1 MFNKFNHL
9 LINNL
14 EKLKWI
20 NRIISLA
27 SLFLIYSLITDQE
40 FLLNWSWNFLGVT
53 LIIMIGYFFHSLSWS
68 LIISNEISYEKIFSW
83 FLSLIGKY
91 LPFKLGIPIMRVTKD
106 IQNTEVDTKKYFLGV
121 IYEVLYQ
128 VTSGGIIVA
137 TYFIAGFYNVSFLL
151 VISIFLLV
159 LFAIY
164 KTTHSKELIIFIT
177 SFLGYAM
184 FLLSIDF
191 LARLAGYEASLDIAI
206 AYIASAII
214 SLFFVGAPAG
224 IGIREYIFIT
234 FFNTNEIFATAD
246 FLQIALIIR
255 IVFIFTD
262 FFSYSLFKLLEFK
275 DNRKS

>member
-20 NRIISLA
+20 NRTISLA
-27 SLFLIYSLITDQE
+27 SLFLIYSLITDQK
-40 FLLNWSWNFLGVT
+40 FSLNWSWNFLGVT

-68 LIISNEISYEKIFSW
+68 FIISNKISYDKIFSW

-128 VTSGGIIVA
+128 VTSGGIIVG
-137 TYFIAGFYNVSFLL
+137 TYFIAGLYNIPFLL
-151 VISIFLLV
+151 LISFFLLV

-164 KTTHSKELIIFIT
+164 KISHSSKPIILIT

-184 FLLSIDF
+184 FIISIDF

-206 AYIASAII
+206 AYIASSII

-234 FFNTNEIFATAD
+234 FFNTNEIFATVD

-255 IVFIFTD
+255 IVYIFTD
-262 FFSYSLFKLLEFK
+262 FFSYSLFKLLEFI
-275 DNRKS
+275 DNRKP

>member
-1 MFNKFNHL
+1 
-9 LINNL
+9 
-14 EKLKWI
+14 
-20 NRIISLA
+20 
-27 SLFLIYSLITDQE
+27 
-40 FLLNWSWNFLGVT
+40 
-53 LIIMIGYFFHSLSWS
+53 
-68 LIISNEISYEKIFSW
+68 
-83 FLSLIGKY
+83 
-91 LPFKLGIPIMRVTKD
+91 MRVAKD

-121 IYEVLYQ
+121 INEILYQ

-137 TYFIAGFYNVSFLL
+137 MYFIAGFYNVPFLL
-151 VISIFLLV
+151 LVSILLLV
-159 LFAIY
+159 LFTIY
-164 KTTHSKELIIFIT
+164 RTSHSIKPIIFIT
-177 SFLGYAM
+177 SFLGYVM
-184 FLLSIDF
+184 FILSIDF

-206 AYIASAII
+206 AYTASSIV

-234 FFNTNEIFATAD
+234 YLNTNEIFTTVD